1 MLDHEL
7 IRHRIYPLLDK
18 LTPRQRQVLILRF
31 GLFDTCFH
39 LQREIAVICDVTQ
52 QAVSKTIILALQN
65 LHAFIRV
72 ERFRPQSFIA

>member
-31 GLFDTCFH
+31 GLIGTGFH
-39 LQREIAVICDVTQ
+39 LQREIAVICNVTQ
-52 QAVSKTIILALQN
+52 QAVSKSIILALEN

-72 ERFRPQSFIA
+72 ERFGRKSFIA